1 MTVRTEGRGPA
12 RTVRRRK
19 KLVALHPSD
28 EMYGADKVFLETLTE
43 IPSDWDVEVWLPTDV
58 DYPRNELSTALV
70 ELGHTVRRLPLPV
83 IRRSYL
89 RVGALPGLVGRFLWT
104 AGTVVRARPSKVY
117 VNTSALVLM
126 LPLARLT
133 GAATVLHLHEFLDR
147 KTALFVNPF
156 LRFAQRIV
164 CVSNA
169 VRRPLAKRLEGRSV
183 AVYNGFE
190 LPAPTPLVAAERL
203 VCVVASRWNTWKGHD
218 VLLDAWDGLDRTD
231 IELIVLGAPPLNGES
246 VDVVDRV
253 ERLER
258 PDSVSIVGQT
268 GNVRKYLDAAHLVL
282 VPSIKPDPLPTI
294 AIEAMAAGRAVMASD
309 SGGLP
314 EIIGDDVGRLVPTGD
329 VAAWRQALEEFSI
342 EDATER
348 ANKARRRFDAQFG
361 VRRFRDEI
369 GKEIWI

>member
-1 MTVRTEGRGPA
+1 MTVRTDGRGPA

-19 KLVALHPSD
+19 KLVAVHPSD

-58 DYPRNELSTALV
+58 VYPGNELSTALV

-89 RVGALPGLVGRFLWT
+89 RLGALPGLVGRFLRT
-104 AGTVVRARPSKVY
+104 AAAVVRARPSKMY

-126 LPLARLT
+126 LPLARVT

-147 KTALFVNPF
+147 KTGLFVTPF
-156 LRFAQRIV
+156 LSFAQRIV

-169 VRRPLAKRLEGRSV
+169 VRRPLAERLGRRSV
-183 AVYNGFE
+183 VVYNGFD
-190 LPAPTPLVAAERL
+190 LPAPTPIVADDRL

-246 VDVVDRV
+246 VDVLDRV

-258 PDSVSIVGQT
+258 PGSVSIVGQT

-342 EDATER
+342 EDAIEC
-348 ANKARRRFDAQFG
+348 ADQARWRFDAQFG

-369 GKEIWI
+369 GKEMWT

>member
-1 MTVRTEGRGPA
+1 M
-12 RTVRRRK
+12 RRRK
-19 KLVALHPSD
+19 KLVAVHPSD

-58 DYPRNELSTALV
+58 DYPGNELSTALV
-70 ELGHTVRRLPLPV
+70 ELGHTVRRIPLPV

-89 RVGALPGLVGRFLWT
+89 RVGALPGLAGRFLRT
-104 AGTVVRARPSKVY
+104 AGALVRARPSKMY

-156 LRFAQRIV
+156 LWFAQRIV

-169 VRRPLAKRLEGRSV
+169 VRRPLTERLERRSV
-183 AVYNGFE
+183 VVYNGFE
-190 LPAPTPLVAAERL
+190 LPEPTPLVADERL

-253 ERLER
+253 ERLGR

-329 VAAWRQALEEFSI
+329 VAAWRHALEEFSI

-348 ANKARRRFDAQFG
+348 ANQARRRFDAQFG

-369 GKEIWI
+369 GKEIWT